1 MPTPY
6 QMFVAQLQDFL
17 QQYGGHW
24 LAGTVVA
31 SVAIGLFVHY
41 WLNIRPFKKVR
52 ERDLLDTQD
61 AKLDEQIREQQKSDG
76 GNVKLVGKMMNTSD
90 FAKRQTVHFNDTPKT
105 DSIKSTT
112 KGAGNEKNGEGA
124 GSDESDGSE
133 KESEEETL
141 MQRDKDSDSDEYEM
155 PPMNNRYVKKK
166 TMKVPAP
173 SMDCPEDNLKA
184 NEEHERDIVAK
195 IGELH
200 GKLATARLRSQAR
213 KLEQSMTQEE
223 REEEAAVRQRQ
234 LEQIMQV
241 MMENKDKFGM
251 PSEDDVKDQLRMY
264 NF

>member
-1 MPTPY
+1 MEDTGLRELL
-6 QMFVAQLQDFL
+6 LQVLPLVCSSIIGSIFDLSRKF
-17 QQYGGHW
+17 GN
-24 LAGTVVA
+24 
-31 SVAIGLFVHY
+31 AIY
-41 WLNIRPFKKVR
+41 WTRRMQNSMSKVR
-52 ERDLLDTQD
+52 LFLFEIREP
-61 AKLDEQIREQQKSDG
+61 AISVREQQKSDG

-223 REEEAAVRQRQ
+223 REE
-234 LEQIMQV
+234 
-241 MMENKDKFGM
+241 
-251 PSEDDVKDQLRMY
+251 VKL
-264 NF
+264 N